1 MRTILALGFALVFLS
16 GLAGCGNKG
25 QSSGAAPPAGTPSG
39 AEAPSSASAP
49 PPATAEWVP
58 PADLDQGPRASA
70 SPVDEAL
77 ATQGAALFTS
87 KTCATCHGFGRKIQC
102 PDLKPV
108 AGQRTEKWMLAQVM
122 HPDVMTKKDPTSVQ
136 LMKQYTLQM
145 PNMNLTED
153 QAKALVE
160 YIKKNGK

>member
-1 MRTILALGFALVFLS
+1 MRIILALGIALLLTV
-16 GLAGCGNKG
+16 GLGGCGNKSQQPAG
-25 QSSGAAPPAGTPSG
+25 SSAAPPAETT
-39 AEAPSSASAP
+39 P
-49 PPATAEWVP
+49 PPAAAAFVP

-70 SPVDEAL
+70 APVDEAL
-77 ATQGAALFTS
+77 AAQGAQLFTS
-87 KTCATCHGFGRKIQC
+87 KTCATCHGFGKKIQC

-108 AGQRTEKWMLAQVM
+108 AGQRTEKWMIAQVM
-122 HPDVMTKKDPTSVQ
+122 HPDVMTKQDPTSIQ